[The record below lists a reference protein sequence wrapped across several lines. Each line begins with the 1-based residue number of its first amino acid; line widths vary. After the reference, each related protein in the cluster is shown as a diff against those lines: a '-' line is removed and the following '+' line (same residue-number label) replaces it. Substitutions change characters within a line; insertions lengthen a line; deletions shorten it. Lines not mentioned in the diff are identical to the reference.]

1 MKLLRM
7 VKLFKKI
14 ESAWTLSF
22 CANFTTPIT
31 ENCWFIERS
40 VVKMVLFIILAIIAV
55 LLTGLTVFVVS
66 TMGTIGIVLF
76 ADVIVCILIIAWIIK
91 RLWNRR

>member
-1 MKLLRM
+1 
-7 VKLFKKI
+7 
-14 ESAWTLSF
+14 
-22 CANFTTPIT
+22 
-31 ENCWFIERS
+31 
-40 VVKMVLFIILAIIAV
+40 MVLFIILAIIAV